1 MNSYLLKRKV
11 CSLLRV
17 KPGRDFEVAF
27 RELSIVRVRKEDE
40 FLKLR
45 RDNVIFF
52 HPLEKLKHALQI
64 MYIIFMI
71 FALPLFFALSAMTEN
86 ILIVGGHTVCLAALN
101 QVRDPMAAIRH
112 NKLERKLL
120 TQNQMK

>member
-27 RELSIVRVRKEDE
+27 RDLSIVRVRKEDE

-86 ILIVGGHTVCLAALN
+86 ILIVGGTLYAWQHLIRCEIPWPLY
-101 QVRDPMAAIRH
+101 AII
-112 NKLERKLL
+112 NWKENFLL
-120 TQNQMK
+120 KIK